1 MEICNSRWHRWIFK
15 NDNFLE
21 DLIKQQN
28 RGGIKTLQDWCK
40 KTGLPARIS
49 SDYGLENVG
58 IVYFI
63 LAAHKTS
70 SFLTGTS
77 VHNQRIERLWQEV
90 FESFIQPF
98 YNHFMHFLLIQS
110 CYVLHFTFYLFCIHR
125 KLEQEGLLDQSN
137 DFDMM
142 CLHLCVGQF
151 LSAVVGDFLELWNRH
166 LVQTDGNRIPLQV
179 FYVGYVK
186 SNNNVKSNKVKRLDK
201 KN

>member
-1 MEICNSRWHRWIFK
+1 MITFLKISLNNKTVAVLRHFK
-15 NDNFLE
+15 N
-21 DLIKQQN
+21 
-28 RGGIKTLQDWCK
+28 GVK

-58 IVYFI
+58 IVDFMM
-63 LAAHKTS
+63 AAHKTS

-151 LSAVVGDFLELWNRH
+151 LSAVVGDFLVLWNRH

>member
-1 MEICNSRWHRWIFK
+1 MITFLKISLNNKTVAVLRHFK
-15 NDNFLE
+15 N
-21 DLIKQQN
+21 
-28 RGGIKTLQDWCK
+28 GVK

-58 IVYFI
+58 IVDFMM
-63 LAAHKTS
+63 AAHKTS

-125 KLEQEGLLDQSN
+125 KLIQYN
-137 DFDMM
+137 
-142 CLHLCVGQF
+142 
-151 LSAVVGDFLELWNRH
+151 
-166 LVQTDGNRIPLQV
+166 TTKRI
-179 FYVGYVK
+179 F
-186 SNNNVKSNKVKRLDK
+186 
-201 KN
+201 